1 MQADTPEELHALLA
15 AAFNRGDVDA
25 FLAIY
30 EPDAAMTM
38 PPGGEVVQGAAAIRA
53 AVEPLFAARPRFDSR
68 VVAKLEV
75 DGIALTHAR
84 WTLSAAADGEGR
96 EESGSGTVVSRRQP
110 DGRWLIALD
119 NPLSPSPR
127 SEARA

>member
-15 AAFNRGDVDA
+15 AAFNRGDVEA

-30 EPDAAMTM
+30 EPDAVMLM
-38 PPGGEVVQGAAAIRA
+38 PPDGQTVRGKDALRA
-53 AVEPLFAARPRFDSR
+53 TVEPLFATRPRFESR
-68 VVAKLEV
+68 VVAKLEG

-84 WTLSAAADGEGR
+84 WTVVAEVDGESR
-96 EESGSGTVVSRRQP
+96 EEAGHGTVVSRRQP

-119 NPLSPSPR
+119 NPLSP
-127 SEARA
+127 A